1 MNIFYDF
8 IVYNNFYLIYL
19 FLYNIKG
26 LRKIII
32 IQKGLNLFSPARYSI

>member
-19 FLYNIKG
+19 FLYNIK
-26 LRKIII
+26 
-32 IQKGLNLFSPARYSI
+32 NLYLYKNLLIFNTDKQQQ